1 GRWCGSRFAS
11 SFATGRAESV
21 WCSGMAPKRT
31 AMARAKIVGTRVARR
46 KARKSDLISKTN
58 IAIARTAE
66 TVSGTAAAFHGTRCS
81 STRYWTTKAAKTSAP
96 ARMAWPAETRKRSH
110 LEAFLE
116 DRAQINLLTR
126 TAPAGIAGST
136 YPDSLD
142 CDKEKKITTTPIQ
155 ISKNERK
162 VSATGFR
169 NCRNAP
175 PRAA

>member
-96 ARMAWPAETRKRSH
+96 AR
-110 LEAFLE
+110 
-116 DRAQINLLTR
+116 
-126 TAPAGIAGST
+126 IAGST

-169 NCRNAP
+169 N
-175 PRAA
+175 